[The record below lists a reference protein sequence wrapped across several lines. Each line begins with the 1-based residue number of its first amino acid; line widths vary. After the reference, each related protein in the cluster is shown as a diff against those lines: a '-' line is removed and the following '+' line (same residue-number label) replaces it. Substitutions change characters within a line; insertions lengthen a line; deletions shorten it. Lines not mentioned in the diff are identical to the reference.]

1 VDEAKPFKIPKREV
15 WEAFKRVKA
24 NQGAAGV
31 DGQSISAFEANLSD
45 NLYKLWNRMSS
56 GSYFPPPVRRVDIPK
71 ANGGTR
77 PLGIPT
83 VADRIAQEVVRRYL
97 EPILEPVFHPDSY
110 GYRPG
115 KSAIDAVRQARQ
127 RCWRYDWV
135 LDIDVK
141 GYFDSIDWELLLR
154 AVRRH
159 TNCPWVLLYIERW
172 LKVPVQMEDGS
183 VVPRMA
189 GTPQGGVVSP
199 ILANLF
205 LHYAFDM
212 WIARTYPHIP
222 FERYADD
229 AICHCKSADEAQAL
243 WSALADRFAA
253 SKLVLHPEKTKIVYC
268 KDANRRGDFPNISF
282 DFLGFAFRARKTMWG
297 KGEDYFFAHSF
308 QPAAS
313 PKALTSIGRTIR
325 RWTLHHRS
333 DKALQELAKMYNPYI
348 QGWINYYGNF
358 YRTQLR
364 PTLKRIDAYVI
375 RWARRKFKRMRHE
388 PKECGIGLRSCF
400 VPIQSSSLTGSCVMA
415 TAEQREPYESRGSR
429 TVLGEPGGESPPGHS
444 TKPALTNEKPDFRN
458 TPESRHAQCSLARLK
473 SANTAAN
480 SNVIRSPRRLA
491 RERSGEL

>member
-1 VDEAKPFKIPKREV
+1 MDEAKPFKIPKREI

-31 DGQSISAFEANLSD
+31 DGQSIAAFEANLSG

-71 ANGGTR
+71 AGGGTR

-83 VADRIAQEVVRRYL
+83 VADRCAQEVVRRYL
-97 EPILEPVFHPDSY
+97 EPILEPVFHTDSY

-141 GYFDSIDWELLLR
+141 GYFDSIDWELLLS

-183 VVPRMA
+183 VVPRTA

-205 LHYAFDM
+205 LHYAFDTWM
-212 WIARTYPHIP
+212 ARTYPHIP

-243 WSALADRFAA
+243 WKALADRFAA
-253 SKLVLHPEKTKIVYC
+253 CKLVLHPEKTKIVYC
-268 KDANRRGDFPNISF
+268 KDAKRRGDFPNISF
-282 DFLGFAFRARKTMWG
+282 DFLGFAFRARKMMWG
-297 KGEDYFFAHSF
+297 KGEERIFAHSF

-313 PKALTSIGRTIR
+313 PKALTSISRTIR

-364 PTLKRIDAYVI
+364 PTLKRIDLYVI
-375 RWARRKFKRMRHE
+375 RWARRKFKRLCH
-388 PKECGIGLRSCF
+388 
-400 VPIQSSSLTGSCVMA
+400 Q
-415 TAEQREPYESRGSR
+415 
-429 TVLGEPGGESPPGHS
+429 
-444 TKPALTNEKPDFRN
+444 TKGARDWF
-458 TPESRHAQCSLARLK
+458 ARLLC
-473 SANTAAN
+473 ANPKLFAHWQLCHGNGRTTGA
-480 SNVIRSPRRLA
+480 V
-491 RERSGEL
+491 